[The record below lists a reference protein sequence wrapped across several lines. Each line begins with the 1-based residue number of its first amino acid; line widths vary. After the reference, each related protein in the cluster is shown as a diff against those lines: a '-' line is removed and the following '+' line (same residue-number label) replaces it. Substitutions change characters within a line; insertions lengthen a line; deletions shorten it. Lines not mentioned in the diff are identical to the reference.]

1 MRPIS
6 NQPGKIYAT
15 TKTHK
20 FYSLENA
27 TVQNIK
33 FRPTI
38 SQIGIYSYNA
48 PKVLSDYLK
57 QFCQNNTKAMTHR
70 VFASQLKDQPPLD
83 EDEEY
88 ISYDVDSLVTNIL
101 MQETIDYIIHQIYT
115 EKKLPQICS
124 KTIFTVLLLKVTTE
138 CLFQL
143 KQKLYKQT
151 QSCSI
156 GGPLSVTLTDFH
168 MIRTENDVVKSLKPL
183 FYKRYIDDIYT
194 RRKRNCTDQLYHE
207 LNNHHPNINLTIE
220 VNPKNFLNTQ
230 VITKKGKNRNCCL

>member
-20 FYSLENA
+20 FYSVENA
-27 TVQNIK
+27 TVQNLK

-38 SQIGIYSYNA
+38 SQIGTYTYNA

-57 QFCQNNTKAMTHR
+57 QFCQNNTKSMTHR

-88 ISYDVDSLVTNIL
+88 ISYDVDSLVTNIP

-124 KTIFTVLLLKVTTE
+124 KTIFTILLLKVTTE

-151 QSCSI
+151 QGCSI

-207 LNNHHPNINLTIE
+207 LNNHHPNINLTTE
-220 VNPKNFLNTQ
+220 VNPKNFLDTQ